1 LKHLLS
7 FIIIIAIF
15 ESCSTRPASSGGYY
29 KLIDEKGHLF
39 LECTINEKKALFL
52 VDTGSAL
59 SIIDINQIEKY
70 GLIVKPKLGNA
81 VISGLGLGTAQNI
94 NYVSYVKFKISG
106 RLFRP
111 LFYGADLNNLNKS
124 FAKKEIKI
132 CGILGGD
139 FLKQYRAVINY
150 DGGSINFLQI

>member
-1 LKHLLS
+1 MKHLLS

-15 ESCSTRPASSGGYY
+15 ESFSTRPTSSGGYY
-29 KLIDEKGHLF
+29 ILIDEKGHLF

-52 VDTGSAL
+52 VDTGFTL

-70 GLIVKPKLGNA
+70 ELIVKLKLGNA
-81 VISGLGLGTAQNI
+81 VVSGLGLGTVQNI
-94 NYVSYVKFKISG
+94 NYVSYVKLISG
-106 RLFRP
+106 RLFRQ

-132 CGILGGD
+132 CGILGGE
-139 FLKQYRAVINY
+139 FLKQYRAIINY